1 MFDGSVNFMVAN
13 HGEIQ
18 KTTKL
23 LTLLYLHNHLLEH
36 DVGKHMPRLEKHL
49 NMINMLLS
57 GGTGGPST
65 STAPLLPRVLDG
77 LFGGRSSFSGTPWNR
92 VRHNI
97 REPQSTLVL
106 NHVPIRLAP
115 VNLPVARPE
124 LVEEQNIKG
133 TGTVQQTNGSAFS
146 SYGGDNAGKE
156 ATTSAGQS
164 TLTKRPREENSRDDR
179 GKEAAIDDAQLFD
192 NRDGVQNAI
201 DIAGCSDISVNAS
214 PKRPHADIETK
225 SGGKELI
232 VYTATRCRRARLEPN
247 YLMRERHVHSDLP
260 LAENPFHYNK
270 RIEFPSRRTAKE
282 LYDRLLF
289 SDSTTTK
296 KLWFVHTIPTLLK
309 ISGSELIECFQEFGL
324 FTRLTSVL
332 EGRWMKMNADGME

>member
-1 MFDGSVNFMVAN
+1 MELNCKLADDKLLEEVKRRTEMFDGSVTSMVAN
-13 HGEIQ
+13 HREIQ

-23 LTLLYLHNHLLEH
+23 LTLQYLHNHLVEH
-36 DVGKHMPRLEKHL
+36 GVGKHMPGLEKHL

-57 GGTGGPST
+57 CGTGGPST

-77 LFGGRSSFSGTPWNR
+77 LFGARSSFSGTPWNR

-106 NHVPIRLAP
+106 TPVPIRSAP
-115 VNLPVARPE
+115 VNLPIASPE
-124 LVEEQNIKG
+124 LVEEQNIRG

-146 SYGGDNAGKE
+146 SYGGVSDVLASKKSDRKDDSGDNAGKE

-179 GKEAAIDDAQLFD
+179 GKEAATDDAQLFD
-192 NRDGVQNAI
+192 NRDGIQNAI
-201 DIAGCSDISVNAS
+201 DIASWSDIGVNAS
-214 PKRPHADIETK
+214 PKRPRADIETE

-232 VYTATRCRRARLEPN
+232 IYTTTRCRRARLEPN

-296 KLWFVHTIPTLLK
+296 
-309 ISGSELIECFQEFGL
+309 
-324 FTRLTSVL
+324 R
-332 EGRWMKMNADGME
+332 

>member
-1 MFDGSVNFMVAN
+1 MCWLS
-13 HGEIQ
+13 
-18 KTTKL
+18 L
-23 LTLLYLHNHLLEH
+23 LGVS
-36 DVGKHMPRLEKHL
+36 DV
-49 NMINMLLS
+49 
-57 GGTGGPST
+57 
-65 STAPLLPRVLDG
+65 
-77 LFGGRSSFSGTPWNR
+77 
-92 VRHNI
+92 
-97 REPQSTLVL
+97 
-106 NHVPIRLAP
+106 LASKKSD
-115 VNLPVARPE
+115 R
-124 LVEEQNIKG
+124 KDD
-133 TGTVQQTNGSAFS
+133 S
-146 SYGGDNAGKE
+146 GDNAGKE